1 MNDASWGSWV
11 WDLVVRL
18 DELGSWGPIAFIAVY
33 ALATVAFVPG
43 ALLTMAAGAVFG
55 LWRGVLIDFTG
66 AVLGSSAAFGIARR
80 LARRRVARWVEKD
93 ARLSAMSAA
102 VATRGLTIVFLLRLS
117 PVFPFNALNYALGVS
132 PVSFRDYLV
141 GSIGMLPGAFLYT
154 YYGKVIGDVAALAA
168 GVGPKRGPEYFA
180 LLALGLAATVA
191 VTVVIT
197 RAARTAIEQQRL
209 DR

>member
-1 MNDASWGSWV
+1 V
-11 WDLVVRL
+11 IVRI